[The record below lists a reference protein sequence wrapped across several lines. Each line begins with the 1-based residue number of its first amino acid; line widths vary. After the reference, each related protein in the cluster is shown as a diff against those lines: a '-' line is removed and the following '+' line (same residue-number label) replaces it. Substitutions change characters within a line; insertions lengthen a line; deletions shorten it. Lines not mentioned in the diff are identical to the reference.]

1 MLKAHKNIWFRK
13 VRGSYLP
20 SSWQG
25 MVLYLWYV
33 AYIVAVPL
41 AWYDGGHTLWRLL
54 TAVVP
59 LITASAV
66 LTQYIA
72 SKHAK

>member
-1 MLKAHKNIWFRK
+1 MLKKHKNVWFRK

-33 AYIVAVPL
+33 AYIVAVPV
-41 AWYDGGHTLWRLL
+41 AWYAGDHSLWRLL
-54 TAVVP
+54 SAVVP
-59 LITASAV
+59 LLIGSAV
-66 LTQYIA
+66 LMQYIA
-72 SKHAK
+72 SKHAQ